1 MLIFNIMVSRD
12 LGGIQQAYLDYNEA
26 LENAGHIVINISSA
40 YAQINDQLT
49 DSIKLPTLT
58 SWCII
63 SKIYLRI
70 LIAIYRP
77 DVIIGHGGRAI
88 NFAAALNQGQ

>member
-1 MLIFNIMVSRD
+1 MPIFNIMVSRE

-26 LENAGHIVINISSA
+26 LQETGYQVINISSA
-40 YAQINDQLT
+40 YALINDQLT

-70 LIAIYRP
+70 LI
-77 DVIIGHGGRAI
+77 
-88 NFAAALNQGQ
+88 

>member
-1 MLIFNIMVSRD
+1 MPIFNIMVSRE

-26 LENAGHIVINISSA
+26 LQETGYQVINISSA
-40 YAQINDQLT
+40 YALINDQLT

-58 SWCII
+58 SWCIL

-70 LIAIYRP
+70 LKWKNM
-77 DVIIGHGGRAI
+77 
-88 NFAAALNQGQ
+88 NFVPESKK